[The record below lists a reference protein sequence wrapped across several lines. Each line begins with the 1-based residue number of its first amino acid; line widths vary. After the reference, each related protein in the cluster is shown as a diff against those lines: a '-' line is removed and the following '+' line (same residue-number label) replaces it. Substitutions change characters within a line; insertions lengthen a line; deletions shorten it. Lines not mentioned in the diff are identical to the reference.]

1 MSKCDDLEVAIAFKT
16 YVELYLDKDVNRNN
30 TATEQK
36 AKKASQSNKSNF
48 TKVIEY
54 CMSILSVD
62 EKAIRHT
69 KQPKDRA
76 ERAVWAE
83 KLMTLSKNVHLK
95 LMSHLELKEAEM
107 RKKHSIAKLS
117 TSGKKKPL
125 LSTVVNLARRTSA
138 LKTMEKKKVGEFK
151 IGNDLVNIVSYSLNV
166 IFTTPILIYDNLH

>member
-1 MSKCDDLEVAIAFKT
+1 
-16 YVELYLDKDVNRNN
+16 
-30 TATEQK
+30 
-36 AKKASQSNKSNF
+36 
-48 TKVIEY
+48 
-54 CMSILSVD
+54 VD
-62 EKAIRHT
+62 
-69 KQPKDRA
+69 
-76 ERAVWAE
+76 WAE

-95 LMSHLELKEAEM
+95 LMSHLKEAEM

-125 LSTVVNLARRTSA
+125 LSTVVNLARRISA